1 MFKKAFTLAE
11 ILITIGI
18 IGVVAAFTIPVLV
31 NNIANKE
38 NITHLK
44 KSYAV
49 LANIVQR
56 AQVDN
61 EAFNY
66 WYLVDNDS
74 EKTTFAFNRYVKPYM
89 NIIKSCADGES
100 GCWTQ
105 SYELNGTA
113 VGNANGVGSNI
124 HSFVLSDGVNI
135 VMNIYSSQSDLDKFG
150 IKDNKLMP
158 FIGFYVDVN
167 GMKAPNTFGKD
178 IFAFVLTHK
187 GLVPAGIDYDDE
199 ESDCNKESTGY
210 MCAAQVMQTE
220 SISY

>member
-89 NIIKSCADGES
+89 NIIKSCADGIVIFDNDLKI
-100 GCWTQ
+100 T
-105 SYELNGTA
+105 ELNEA
-113 VGNANGVGSNI
+113 ALN
-124 HSFVLSDGVNI
+124 L
-135 VMNIYSSQSDLDKFG
+135 FG
-150 IKDNKLMP
+150 REEKELLGENL
-158 FIGFYVDVN
+158 FE
-167 GMKAPNTFGKD
+167 
-178 IFAFVLTHK
+178 
-187 GLVPAGIDYDDE
+187 LVVAD
-199 ESDCNKESTGY
+199 S
-210 MCAAQVMQTE
+210 
-220 SISY
+220 